1 MVSATHPSE
10 IRSTGFE
17 ADPLLDI
24 VMQDKH
30 SREIKAVGVFPTPD
44 SDYFRCPSHSNR
56 NRGWQAVPTETNSIP
71 TEQGNDE

>member
-1 MVSATHPSE
+1 MAY
-10 IRSTGFE
+10 
-17 ADPLLDI
+17 AYD
-24 VMQDKH
+24 
-30 SREIKAVGVFPTPD
+30 VGVFPTPD